1 MTVRSLVAAMTLT
14 LVGQALPTTALAHAS
29 IISSTPEQGATVAG
43 PRSITMTFSAPVQPQ
58 TTAASIVMTAM
69 PGVED
74 HGEMVIRNFTP
85 TWSDDNRTLTLNI
98 RQPLRSGTYE
108 VRWQST
114 GADGHRVNGTL
125 GFVVR

>member
-1 MTVRSLVAAMTLT
+1 MKTLIGPLMLAA
-14 LVGQALPTTALAHAS
+14 TALALPATAFAHVS

-58 TTAASIVMTAM
+58 TTAANIVMTAM
-69 PGVED
+69 PGVEN

-85 TWSDDNRTLTLNI
+85 SWSEDNRTLTLNL

-114 GADGHRVNGTL
+114 GADGHRVNGTV